1 MARFAVIS
9 DLHGN
14 YENLLAIQEKAAGR
28 VDTMVLTG
36 DYLDAKVSKKDLHRD
51 LHWSLQ
57 DAVDL
62 DAPLWQALSSCVL
75 VRGNQEERI
84 TTVLRDRS
92 VPSALQ
98 ALLAAP
104 EEWATPTTRFVHGHR
119 FPWFR
124 EGEALSYPV
133 LNALPDR
140 PVLIHGH
147 SHRRLLTTGLEATG
161 RHTPLRLEPVTGH
174 VYELP
179 GSGLCLVN
187 AGAARDREAHW
198 VLYDEEARTVTFE
211 TIHTQEAVDEA
222 AG

>member
-28 VDTMVLTG
+28 VDTVVLTG

-51 LHWSLQ
+51 LRWSLQ

-62 DAPLWQALSSCVL
+62 DAPLWESLSSCVL

-84 TTVLRDRS
+84 TAVLRGQG
-92 VPSALQ
+92 VPGALE

-104 EEWATPTTRFVHGHR
+104 PEWATPTTRFVHGHR
-119 FPWFR
+119 FTWFR
-124 EGEALSYPV
+124 GGEDLSHPV
-133 LNALPDR
+133 LDALPDR

-161 RHTPLRLEPVTGH
+161 QHAPLRLEPVTGR

-179 GSGLCLVN
+179 RSGPCLVN

-198 VLYDEEARTVTFE
+198 VLYDDEARTVTFE
-211 TIHTQEAVDEA
+211 TVRTTGVR
-222 AG
+222 